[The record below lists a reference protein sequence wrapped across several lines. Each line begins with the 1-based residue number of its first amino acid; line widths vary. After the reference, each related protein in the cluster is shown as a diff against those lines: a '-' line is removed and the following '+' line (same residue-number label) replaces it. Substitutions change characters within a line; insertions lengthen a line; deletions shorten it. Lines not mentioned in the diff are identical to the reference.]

1 MLCTLFVL
9 LSRVLFARE
18 GGVKALLSSKG
29 IRSEWLSVNLWD
41 VVSDLRFM
49 RIEGNFSWKKR

>member
-1 MLCTLFVL
+1 MLCALFVL

-29 IRSEWLSVNLWD
+29 FRSEWLSVNLWD
-41 VVSDLRFM
+41 VVCGFAFYAD
-49 RIEGNFSWKKR
+49 